1 VSWLSEN
8 PWPLAG
14 ACAVLAVAC
23 LVLLKATQQGKYLLR
38 AGVLAA
44 LALLVVVVERA
55 WVTDAE
61 RIEAVVYDL
70 AAAVRRSDAD
80 ATLAL
85 LTPDVSLI
93 QTSVTLGGR
102 RQTAAG
108 KAVRDRL
115 AGGGEANPARVVI
128 GNAVRDA
135 KFDFLSLS
143 RLDARAYP
151 MSGRGRADLR
161 IFAAGSVVGP
171 GGVQFNFATDGSGT
185 DWSLGLRQ
193 EGGRWA
199 IDQITAT
206 RVPRSWQLPV
216 LGGSGGGG

>member
-8 PWPLAG
+8 PWPIGGTLVA
-14 ACAVLAVAC
+14 LAVAC
-23 LVLLKATQQGKYLLR
+23 LVLLRATQQGKYLVR

-44 LALLVVVVERA
+44 LALGVVVVERA

-61 RIEAVVYDL
+61 RVEAVIGQL

-85 LTPDVSLI
+85 LTPDVSLT
-93 QTSVTLGGR
+93 QTSLTLGGR
-102 RQTAAG
+102 RQTAMG
-108 KAVRDRL
+108 KAVRDRVD
-115 AGGGEANPARVVI
+115 GGEANPARVVI

-143 RLDARAYP
+143 RLQAHAYP
-151 MSGRGRADLR
+151 MSGRGRADFR
-161 IFAAGSVVGP
+161 AFAAGSVLGP
-171 GGVQFNFATDGSGT
+171 GGNTFPFATDGGGT
-185 DWSLGLRQ
+185 DWSIGLVERD
-193 EGGRWA
+193 GRWM
-199 IDQITAT
+199 IDSITAT

-216 LGGSGGGG
+216 PGGAGR